1 MLSFSRPLVA
11 LAVLFSA
18 TVPGIAQ
25 QSDQP
30 VAVTVVTVR
39 PQTVTLTSTLPG
51 RVAASAQAEVR
62 PQVNG
67 IITERVFTE
76 GGEVQAGDP
85 LYKIDAAS
93 YEAAVQQARASV
105 AQAEAQL
112 GAARRDAERL
122 LELQARNVASE
133 QALDEAQ
140 AARDSAEAALELARA
155 QLNASEIELSHTTIR
170 ARLSGRIGL
179 SQTSPGALVTASQA
193 QPMAV
198 IRNIDPVYVDV
209 TQSAAELLRWRRGE
223 TEEELAGADNTVRLT
238 LADGSEYGETG
249 RLQAAEPNVD
259 PQTGVVTL
267 RMQFDNPK
275 TLLLPGMYVQVNM
288 PVEVVDDVYLV
299 PQEGVVR
306 DRRGRPTAWVVNADN
321 VIEDRALNILQDRAS
336 DWVVDTGL
344 EPGDRVVV
352 AGFQKA
358 APGDTVTPENRA
370 TPDDAGDDQ

>member
-193 QPMAV
+193 QPMA
-198 IRNIDPVYVDV
+198 
-209 TQSAAELLRWRRGE
+209 
-223 TEEELAGADNTVRLT
+223 
-238 LADGSEYGETG
+238 
-249 RLQAAEPNVD
+249 
-259 PQTGVVTL
+259 
-267 RMQFDNPK
+267 
-275 TLLLPGMYVQVNM
+275 
-288 PVEVVDDVYLV
+288 
-299 PQEGVVR
+299 
-306 DRRGRPTAWVVNADN
+306 
-321 VIEDRALNILQDRAS
+321 
-336 DWVVDTGL
+336 
-344 EPGDRVVV
+344 
-352 AGFQKA
+352 
-358 APGDTVTPENRA
+358 
-370 TPDDAGDDQ
+370 